1 MQKNGYRSAM
11 IHDMY
16 IKRVQYASL
25 ACAIQSS
32 EHAVCQIVCCQE
44 G

>member
-1 MQKNGYRSAM
+1 M

-16 IKRVQYASL
+16 IKNIYKKWVQYASL

-32 EHAVCQIVCCQE
+32 EQVQMLCAK
-44 G
+44 